1 MKKII
6 ILTIALFFGIAGMAY
21 LYFSKLSNEN
31 NAKDLALQSA
41 TNNAA
46 IVFSFQNDK
55 GFYEIIKAQNLIQ
68 QVLGEDK
75 IQLLIQLKD
84 LIINDNALNK
94 FIQDQYIYVSVL
106 PDSNKTLNFLITVQ
120 LRADEDLNKFNQVIK
135 SKNYITPLQN
145 GQYSLR
151 LNDSVS
157 AYANLNDRVI
167 TLSTSLKFINDA
179 AIRLAENPFTDY
191 IKENNAVSRSA
202 LAQIYINFN
211 HVPLVLKNILTGKL
225 NGSIE
230 VLNKQNAFASLS
242 YNFSKER
249 ILFNGSTTLKDD
261 FSYLKLFEQSAA
273 QVTNIQNILPDNT
286 ANYAIY
292 AFDDY
297 KTWFKSLKTL
307 QTKANQITQGDQTI
321 SSIKNDYR
329 TDLNLIFPLYA
340 KNQFATF
347 QLSTSEK
354 LGAIQL
360 TNGEKVK
367 QLLFDVSTDYSDEI
381 KVFKS
386 ANILQVYFGEAFKNF
401 SKPFYAIIDNYLIVA
416 NNASTIASFLNSY
429 KNNRLMI
436 QNPIYMDAMNQ
447 ISTTS
452 NISYYVDLRK
462 SENIFRDNISSKY
475 YKHFRAD
482 SGLKTFDTFCYQ
494 LIADK
499 NKFISNVLLNKYV
512 QQPIPDSLSIR

>member
-21 LYFSKLSNEN
+21 LYFSKLGNEN

-94 FIQDQYIYVSVL
+94 FIQDQYIYISVL
-106 PDSNKTLNFLITVQ
+106 PDTNKTLNFLITVQ
-120 LRADEDLNKFNQVIK
+120 LKADEELNKFNQVIK
-135 SKNYITPLQN
+135 SKNYITPLKN
-145 GQYSLR
+145 GQYSLK

-157 AYANLNDRVI
+157 AYANLNSRVI
-167 TLSTSLKFINDA
+167 TLSTSLKLINDA

-211 HVPLVLKNILTGKL
+211 HVPPVLKNILAGKL

-261 FSYLKLFEQSAA
+261 FSYLKL
-273 QVTNIQNILPDNT
+273 
-286 ANYAIY
+286 
-292 AFDDY
+292 
-297 KTWFKSLKTL
+297 
-307 QTKANQITQGDQTI
+307 
-321 SSIKNDYR
+321 
-329 TDLNLIFPLYA
+329 
-340 KNQFATF
+340 
-347 QLSTSEK
+347 
-354 LGAIQL
+354 
-360 TNGEKVK
+360 
-367 QLLFDVSTDYSDEI
+367 
-381 KVFKS
+381 
-386 ANILQVYFGEAFKNF
+386 
-401 SKPFYAIIDNYLIVA
+401 
-416 NNASTIASFLNSY
+416 
-429 KNNRLMI
+429 
-436 QNPIYMDAMNQ
+436 
-447 ISTTS
+447 
-452 NISYYVDLRK
+452 
-462 SENIFRDNISSKY
+462 
-475 YKHFRAD
+475 
-482 SGLKTFDTFCYQ
+482 
-494 LIADK
+494 
-499 NKFISNVLLNKYV
+499 
-512 QQPIPDSLSIR
+512 